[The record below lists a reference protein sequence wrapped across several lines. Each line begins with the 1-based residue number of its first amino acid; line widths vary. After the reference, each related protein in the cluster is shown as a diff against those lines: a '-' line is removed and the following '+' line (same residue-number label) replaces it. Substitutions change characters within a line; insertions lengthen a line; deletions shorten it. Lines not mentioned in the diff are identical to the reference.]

1 MSLENIVCPNCKGIM
16 KKSRIKVELETI
28 AEDGTSGGKMEIPFT
43 VCVTCHNMQ
52 LFPDVYQENISYKL
66 FTE

>member
-1 MSLENIVCPNCKGIM
+1 M